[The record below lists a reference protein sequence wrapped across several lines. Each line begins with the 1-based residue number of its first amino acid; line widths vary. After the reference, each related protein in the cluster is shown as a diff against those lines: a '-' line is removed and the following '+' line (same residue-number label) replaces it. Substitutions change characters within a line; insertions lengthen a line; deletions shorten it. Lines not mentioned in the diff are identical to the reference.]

1 MIAGRFWTGEPPL
14 AENAQPAEVSIE
26 KSLHV
31 RFHIDVGDTVRF
43 DIVGRP
49 FEATVTSVRE
59 VQWSDARNGGFMF
72 VFRPGPFARA
82 PQTWIGIVK
91 APDDPTARGR
101 LQRDLVERFPNVS
114 VIDIREIL
122 MTVQRALDNVSL
134 AISVVGGVAFFSG
147 VLILIGAVAMT
158 KFQRVYEAA
167 ILRTLGASTRMLGA
181 MLAFEYAG
189 LGLLAGVIGA
199 AGALALTWAVT
210 RQVLD
215 IPWYPAPWTAA
226 VGAAA
231 TTVLVAA
238 VGVGASYDVLRRKP
252 LATLRA
258 E

>member
-1 MIAGRFWTGEPPL
+1 M
-14 AENAQPAEVSIE
+14 
-26 KSLHV
+26 
-31 RFHIDVGDTVRF
+31 
-43 DIVGRP
+43 
-49 FEATVTSVRE
+49 
-59 VQWSDARNGGFMF
+59 
-72 VFRPGPFARA
+72 
-82 PQTWIGIVK
+82 
-91 APDDPTARGR
+91 
-101 LQRDLVERFPNVS
+101 
-114 VIDIREIL
+114 
-122 MTVQRALDNVSL
+122 
-134 AISVVGGVAFFSG
+134 VGGVAFFSG

-167 ILRTLGASTRMLGA
+167 ILRTLGATTRMLGA

-226 VGAAA
+226 IGAAA